1 MANYFDQ
8 FDPKPAASK
17 GGNFFDQFDPPA
29 EPGVAEDVAKSAA
42 IGLPKGVMKLAGTA
56 GDVRDMMASGA
67 SSLASQFGYDVDP
80 ETISKYARRVPIPLL
95 QGPTSG
101 EIRGT
106 VEKATGPLYEPKT
119 VPGEYAQTVTEMVPA
134 ALAGPGG
141 WARRIMQGAVVPGIG
156 SETAGQLTK
165 GTEAEPAARLLGA
178 MGPQLAAQGARG
190 LLVSPRG
197 GAVKPANVRL
207 LEDEGVTAISAG
219 QKTGS
224 TPLQYMEQNL
234 GDITGAGTRMTEKG
248 KEQFTQAVLR
258 RAGVDAER
266 ATPEVMD
273 DAFKRIGQQ
282 FDRLAANNTLHPD
295 QAMGPQIR
303 QAVDHYNGNVAP
315 PMRAP
320 VIRGYQEEIAQALG
334 ANNGVIPGP
343 AYASLRSRMEAA
355 ARSAPPEVADTLRG
369 IKNALDHAME
379 RHLQR
384 IGSSDL
390 GAWQQVRREYR
401 NILPIERAVT
411 GAGGAEGLISPSAL
425 RAAMVNQSRRGYAR
439 GTGDLS
445 RLAKAGEDVMR
456 PLPQSG
462 TAPRSYMS
470 SLVGAGGL
478 GAIGTGIA
486 TGNPL
491 LLAGGVATVAGPPL
505 AGRALMS
512 RPVQNFFANP
522 RPINYGPAIMGAAGA
537 GNSRDQRQY
546 AGPQNFEAAV
556 RGDLQQQFPNE
567 SPEQIDRRVRAVIGQ
582 MTSGQT
588 FLPEVQ
594 GGVRVN
600 QPNWENFLAAQPG
613 SANIIDRRR
622 P

>member
-8 FDPKPAASK
+8 FDPPAGAAPKK
-17 GGNFFDQFDPPA
+17 GGNYFDQFDPP

-119 VPGEYAQTVTEMVPA
+119 LPGQYAQTVTEMVPA

-156 SETAGQLTK
+156 SETAGQLTE
-165 GTEAEPAARLLGA
+165 GTAAEPAARLLGA
-178 MGPQLAAQGARG
+178 VGPQVAAQGARG

-197 GAVKPANVRL
+197 GNVKPANVRL

-224 TPLQYMEQNL
+224 TPLQYFEQSL
-234 GDITGAGTRMTEKG
+234 GDVTGAGTRMTEKG

-258 RAGVDAER
+258 RAGVDAPR
-266 ATPEVMD
+266 ATPEVID
-273 DAFKRIGQQ
+273 DAFKRIGNQ

-303 QAVDHYNGNVAP
+303 QAVDHYNGNVSP
-315 PMRAP
+315 PNRAP

-411 GAGGAEGLISPSAL
+411 GGGGAEGLISPSAL

-462 TAPRSYMS
+462 TAPRAYMMS
-470 SLVGAGGL
+470 LPASAGALVGGVMS
-478 GAIGTGIA
+478 
-486 TGNPL
+486 GNPL
-491 LLAGGVATVAGPPL
+491 LAAGGALGVLGPPIG
-505 AGRALMS
+505 GRALMS

-522 RPINYGPAIMGAAGA
+522 RSINYGPAIMGAAGA
-537 GNSRDQRQY
+537 GAGDQRQY

-567 SPEQIDRRVRAVIGQ
+567 SPQQIERRVRAVVGQ

-594 GGVRVN
+594 GGVRIN
-600 QPNWENFLAAQPG
+600 QPNWESFLAAQPG
-613 SANIIDRRR
+613 SSNIIDRR
-622 P
+622 

>member
-1 MANYFDQ
+1 MANV
-8 FDPKPAASK
+8 
-17 GGNFFDQFDPPA
+17 FDQFDPPA
-29 EPGVAEDVAKSAA
+29 GAASKGGNIFDQFDPSAEPGVAEDMAKSAA

-95 QGPTSG
+95 QGPTSS
-101 EIRGT
+101 EIRDT

-119 VPGEYAQTVTEMVPA
+119 VPGQYAQTVAELVPA
-134 ALAGPGG
+134 ALGGPGG
-141 WARRIMQGAVVPGIG
+141 WARRLMQGAVLPGIG
-156 SETAGQLTK
+156 SEAAGQLTE
-165 GTEAEPAARLLGA
+165 GTAAEPAARLLGA
-178 MGPQLAAQGARG
+178 VGPQVAAQGARG

-197 GAVKPANVRL
+197 GNVKPANVRL

-224 TPLQYMEQNL
+224 TPLQYLEQSL

-266 ATPEVMD
+266 ATPEVID
-273 DAFKRIGQQ
+273 DAFKRIGNQ

-295 QAMGPQIR
+295 QVMGPQIR
-303 QAVDHYNGNVAP
+303 QAVDRYNGNVSP

-355 ARSAPPEVADTLRG
+355 ARSAPSEVADTLRG

-411 GAGGAEGLISPSAL
+411 GGGGAEGLISPSAL

-456 PLPQSG
+456 PLPNSG
-462 TAPRSYMS
+462 TAPRAYMMS
-470 SLVGAGGL
+470 LPASAGALVGGVMS
-478 GAIGTGIA
+478 
-486 TGNPL
+486 GNPL
-491 LLAGGVATVAGPPL
+491 LAAGGALGVLGPPVG
-505 AGRALMS
+505 GRALMS
-512 RPVQNFFANP
+512 RPVQNFFARP
-522 RPINYGPAIMGAAGA
+522 RPFNYGPTMGASGA
-537 GNSRDQRQY
+537 GNSGDQRQY

-567 SPEQIDRRVRAVIGQ
+567 SPEQIDRRVQAVVGQ

-594 GGVRVN
+594 GGLRIN

-613 SANIIDRRR
+613 SSRIIDRRR
-622 P
+622 